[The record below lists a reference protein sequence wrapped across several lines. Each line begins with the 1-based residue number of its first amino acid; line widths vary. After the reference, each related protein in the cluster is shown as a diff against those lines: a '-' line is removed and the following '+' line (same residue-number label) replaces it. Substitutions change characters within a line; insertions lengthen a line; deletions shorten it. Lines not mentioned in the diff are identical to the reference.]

1 MLLILIVRNFAP
13 DLNKSFPFGKYNC
26 NRNLNIKNMSVMV
39 KNACLLAD
47 RINNLEESATLA
59 MSKKSRELAAL
70 GHKVIN
76 LSIGE
81 PDFKTP
87 KHICEAAK
95 DAIDQGFHSYT
106 PVAGIPELR
115 KVIAEK
121 FNRDNHL
128 DWKAENVIVSTGA
141 KHSLANALAVMVNPG
156 DEVIIFAPY
165 WVSYSELVKLAEGT
179 SVIVEGA
186 FDNDFKVTA
195 EQFEAAI
202 TDKTK
207 VVMFASPNNPTGS
220 VYSEAEL
227 RAIGKVVEKYPNIFV
242 LADEIYE
249 YINFREEGHF
259 SIGSIPS
266 IKERVITVNGMAKGF
281 AMTGWRIGFIGA
293 SKWIVDGIEKLQGQ
307 VTSGTNHIA
316 QRASMVAWND
326 MTAPETMKKAY
337 LLRRDLVI
345 GLLKEIPG
353 FKVNVP
359 EGAFYAFPDIS
370 AYFGTT
376 DGETNINNSD
386 DLSLWLLEK
395 AFVATVSGT
404 SFGAPNCIRI
414 STAASEESLKEAISR
429 IKTAVATLK

>member
-1 MLLILIVRNFAP
+1 
-13 DLNKSFPFGKYNC
+13 
-26 NRNLNIKNMSVMV
+26 MSVMV
-39 KNACLLAD
+39 ETSNLLAD

-59 MSKKSRELAAL
+59 MSKKSRELAAQ

-95 DAIDQGFHSYT
+95 QAIDNGFHAYT

-115 KVIAEK
+115 KAIAEK
-121 FNRDNHL
+121 FKRDNNI
-128 DWKAENVIVSTGA
+128 DWKSENVIVSTGA

-165 WVSYSELVKLAEGT
+165 WVSYSEMVKLAEGT
-179 SVIVEGA
+179 SVILEGA
-186 FDNDFKVTA
+186 FDNDFKVTP
-195 EQFEAAI
+195 EQLEGAI

-207 VVMFASPNNPTGS
+207 VVMYASPNNPTGS

-227 RAIGKVVEKYPNIFV
+227 RAIAAVIEKHENVFV

-259 SIGSIPS
+259 SMGSIPA

-281 AMTGWRIGFIGA
+281 AMTGWRIGFVGA
-293 SKWIVDGIEKLQGQ
+293 AKWIVDGIDKLQGQ
-307 VTSGTNHIA
+307 VTSGTNSIA
-316 QRASMVAWND
+316 QRASVVAWDD
-326 MTAPETMKKAY
+326 MTAPETMKRAY
-337 LLRRDLVI
+337 LVRRDLVI

-359 EGAFYAFPDIS
+359 EGAFYAFPDVS
-370 AYFGTT
+370 YYFGKT
-376 DGETNINNSD
+376 DGEVTINNSD
-386 DLSLWLLEK
+386 DLSMWLLEK
-395 AFVATVSGT
+395 VFVATVGGG

-414 STAASEESLKEAISR
+414 STAASDEALKEAVAR
-429 IKTAVATLK
+429 IKSAVDTLK